1 MEYWLFYPQMRSSL
15 ESIVE
20 RAQVAERSGFRGMA
34 LMDHLAPPMAERHPM
49 YDSIVTAAWIA
60 AHTDRLR
67 IGHLV
72 LCEPMHHPAV
82 LAKQAVALDHAS
94 GGRFELGIGSG
105 SVPAELDT
113 FGIGDPGLGA
123 RMGRLAESL
132 DVIRALWTGQAVDYD
147 GEFHRLSSAHQMPTP
162 IDRIP
167 IVIGGAGRRTLGL
180 VAEHADW
187 CNLPITDLDR
197 LGDLRSSIG
206 SAQVSV
212 QVVVGLITD
221 PARRH
226 EVIHSVGA
234 RFGRH
239 GDAVLV
245 GDGPEIAAHVDALA
259 RRAVERIY
267 VWFADFA
274 PPETIEAFGAEVIN
288 RS

>member
-1 MEYWLFYPQMRSSL
+1 MEFWLFYPQMRSSL

-20 RAQVAERSGFRGMA
+20 RARAAERSGFSGMA
-34 LMDHLAPPMAERHPM
+34 LMDHLAPPMAERHSM
-49 YDSIVTAAWIA
+49 YDPIVTAAWIA
-60 AHTDRLR
+60 AHTERLR
-67 IGHLV
+67 IAHLV
-72 LCEPMHHPAV
+72 LCDAMHHPAV

-123 RMGRLAESL
+123 RMGRLRESL
-132 DVIRALWTGQAVDYD
+132 EVIRALWRGQPVDYD
-147 GEFHRLSSAHQMPTP
+147 GEFHRLSAALQMPTP

-197 LGDLRSSIG
+197 LDDLRSSIG
-206 SAQVSV
+206 SARVSV
-212 QVVVGLITD
+212 QVVVGLVID
-221 PARRH
+221 PAQRQGVV
-226 EVIHSVGA
+226 EAVGA

-245 GDGPEIAAHVDALA
+245 GDGPEIAARLA
-259 RRAVERIY
+259 ELAGRGVERTY

-274 PPETIEAFGAEVIN
+274 RTETLEAFGAAVIE